1 MAKTALPN
9 SFVKVA
15 GLGLFSFVCAFF
27 GAWAAIASGVVSLG
41 SSANTIAEKRTV
53 VSSEGDVVADVAKKV
68 SASVV
73 SVITESQASLGFRT
87 YTQQGAGTGVI
98 ITKDGYI
105 LTNKHVVSGATSLK
119 VITSDGTEYNEV
131 KVVGTDPANDIAF
144 LKISGVSNLSAATM
158 GDSSKV
164 EVGQKVIAIGNALGQ
179 YQTSVTSGIIS
190 GLGRPIVAGD
200 SSGAS
205 AESLNNLIQTDAAI
219 NPGNSGGPLVNLS
232 GEVIGINTAVDQQAE
247 GIGFAIP
254 INDARGLISTVTK
267 TGKLERAYLGVS
279 HMPITPDV
287 KKYYKLSESTG
298 AYIINEDG
306 PAVASGSPAEKA
318 GLKSGDIIVSL
329 GGVTIDAK
337 HPLMSVISQRAPGET
352 VPLVYIRDGKK
363 TTVNVTLGV
372 YPTQ

>member
-9 SFVKVA
+9 TFVKVA
-15 GLGLFSFVCAFF
+15 GLGLLSFVCAFF
-27 GAWAAIASGVVSLG
+27 GAWAAIKSGVVSLG
-41 SSANTIAEKRTV
+41 DSASIAEKRTV

-68 SASVV
+68 SSSVV

-87 YTQQGAGTGVI
+87 YTQQGAGTGVV
-98 ITKDGYI
+98 ITKDGLV
-105 LTNKHVVSGATSLK
+105 LTNKHVVSGASSVK
-119 VITSDGTEYNEV
+119 VISADGTEYSDV

-144 LKISGVSNLSAATM
+144 LKVSGVTNFSPATM

-200 SSGAS
+200 SSGVS
-205 AESLNNLIQTDAAI
+205 SESLNNLIQTDAAI

-254 INDARGLISTVTK
+254 INDARGLINSVTK
-267 TGKLERAYLGVS
+267 NGKVERAYLGVS
-279 HMPITPDV
+279 HMAITPDV
-287 KKYYKLSESTG
+287 KKYYKLNESTG
-298 AYIINEDG
+298 AYIVNEDG

-318 GLKSGDIIVSL
+318 GLKSGDVIVSL

-352 VPLVYIRDGKK
+352 LPVVYMRDGKK
-363 TTVNVTLGV
+363 ESVNVTLGV